1 MKIVNK
7 SMEKVSIRDVKV
19 GDTFLDD
26 DGLWMR
32 IRYEGDDIACPR
44 CDEDIAISD
53 HIDYMAVNLETG
65 EVYNLGGYETVTLVE
80 CEAII
85 K

>member
-7 SMEKVSIRDVKV
+7 TMEKVSIRDVKI
-19 GDTFLDD
+19 GETFLDD

-32 IRYEGDDIACPR
+32 VRYEGDDIDCPR
-44 CDEDIAISD
+44 CDECISISD
-53 HIDYMAVNLETG
+53 SINFMAVNLETG
-65 EVYNLGGYETVTLVE
+65 ELYNLGGYETVTLVE

>member
-7 SMEKVSIRDVKV
+7 TMEKVSIRDVKI
-19 GDTFLDD
+19 GETFLDD

-32 IRYEGDDIACPR
+32 IRYEGDDIDCPR
-44 CDEDIAISD
+44 CDECISISD
-53 HIDYMAVNLETG
+53 SINFMAVNLETG

-80 CEAII
+80 CEATI